1 MNSTECETTERE
13 VCRRN
18 RRKQYIVDPAFQWRY
33 AITIAL
39 TVFLITSVMSSVL
52 YGLLHHQARQR
63 FLQPEVYTAEVAF
76 VVLFS
81 ALAFS
86 VVTAA
91 GVGIWSVISTHRICG
106 PLYVLERHLAELAK
120 GRVPSPRALRRKDE
134 FKNLYRIFSRAM
146 NALKVKKQ
154 AELTALTEAV
164 ERARSAIDSTDED
177 RKRALEVL
185 ASRLETLQGEAAA
198 ALGETVAEKPAAPVS
213 KQRVEPP
220 VPVGA
225 A

>member
-1 MNSTECETTERE
+1 MKSTECETTARGA
-13 VCRRN
+13 RGRN

-63 FLQPEVYTAEVAF
+63 FVQPETYTAEVAF
-76 VVLFS
+76 VVLFAALGFS
-81 ALAFS
+81 A
-86 VVTAA
+86 VTAA

-106 PLYVLERHLAELAK
+106 PLYVLERYLAELAE
-120 GRVPSPRALRRKDE
+120 GRVPSPRALRKKDE

-146 NALKVKKQ
+146 NTLKVKKQ
-154 AELTALTEAV
+154 AELTTLTEAL
-164 ERARSAIDSTDED
+164 ERARSAIDDTDEA

-198 ALGETVAEKPAAPVS
+198 ALGEKVAETSPAPVS
-213 KQRVEPP
+213 KQQAETP

-225 A
+225 V